1 MLTVDQITQ
10 LSQKVWFSAAI
21 RAELARLAGEEDLTA
36 EVLVRAVKTR
46 WNTMKQVL
54 ERALAL
60 KDILLELCDKHQFN
74 GPKSARLRR
83 FILSDEEWSLLE
95 QLYQLLDVRARS
107 LCVWSF
113 F

>member
-1 MLTVDQITQ
+1 M
-10 LSQKVWFSAAI
+10 WFSPTI
-21 RAELARLAGEEDLTA
+21 HAELARLAGKEDLTA

-46 WNTMKQVL
+46 WNTITLVL

-83 FILSDEEWSLLE
+83 FILSDEEWTLFE
-95 QLYQLLDVRARS
+95 QLYQLLDVSTLPLRRPDDY
-107 LCVWSF
+107 
-113 F
+113 